1 MILTCEQMFDKI
13 QVRNFTC
20 VFERLTKGG
29 ANMEEY
35 KKHIIRMIENIND
48 ERFLRQI
55 YTIIVRHT
63 RKAGN

>member
-29 ANMEEY
+29 TNMEDY
-35 KKHIIRMIENIND
+35 KEEIKKLVDQIDDEWILEQILRCIKNIM
-48 ERFLRQI
+48 
-55 YTIIVRHT
+55 
-63 RKAGN
+63 

>member
-1 MILTCEQMFDKI
+1 
-13 QVRNFTC
+13 
-20 VFERLTKGG
+20 
-29 ANMEEY
+29 MEEY